1 VSAPDIPAAVP
12 ASARSAVLAPE
23 AFMTGVATVWKWLL
37 ARAHDGRPQLLLCV
51 RVTVAAV
58 TSYVLAQLLT
68 VPLAGLWAV
77 LTAVVV
83 TQMSVGGSLKAAIEY
98 SVGTL
103 GGAVYAGV
111 IGAFIPYHT
120 ELSLLAVLALAIAP
134 LALLAAINPHFRVA
148 PFTAVLVVVGTSVT
162 HIEPIG
168 SAFYRVLEVAL
179 GAFTG
184 LAVSLLVLPARAQ
197 VLLIEAAAEMLDR
210 LAAALPE
217 LLAGFTRPLE
227 GAEIRRL
234 HDEIAATYERAQEVG
249 AEAKGEQMTYL
260 VAQPDPASLLR
271 TLLRLRHDLVMIRRA
286 ADEPFPE
293 LFQARLGPLLGHVGE
308 AAADYL
314 RSSSVAL
321 VGRRHS
327 PTRDAIEAAF
337 GAYAA
342 AIAGARREGLTRN
355 LPSDVVEHIFTLA
368 FALEQLHR
376 NLIDLARCVEEFAH
390 STIVSIR
397 KGGDART
404 DQSWPSKTQC
414 DRAQDRRPPDHG
426 RGELMRQGIRRA
438 HR

>member
-1 VSAPDIPAAVP
+1 MSRVGTA
-12 ASARSAVLAPE
+12 
-23 AFMTGVATVWKWLL
+23 WKWLL
-37 ARAHDGRPQLLLCV
+37 AKARESRPQPLLCL

-58 TSYVLAQLLT
+58 ASYVLAQVFT

-83 TQMSVGGSLKAAIEY
+83 TQMSVGGSLEAAIEY

-103 GGAVYAGV
+103 GGAIYAGV
-111 IGAFIPYHT
+111 IGAFIPHHN

-162 HIEPIG
+162 HIDPIG

-184 LAVSLLVLPARAQ
+184 LVVSLLVLPARAQ

-234 HDEIAATYERAQEVG
+234 HNEIAATYARIQEAG
-249 AEAKGEQMTYL
+249 AEAEREQMTYL
-260 VAQPDPASLLR
+260 AAQPDPASLLR
-271 TLLRLRHDLVMIRRA
+271 TLLRLRHDLVLIGRA
-286 ADEPFPE
+286 AEELFPD
-293 LFQARLGPLLGHVGE
+293 LFQARLGPLLARVGE
-308 AAADYL
+308 TAADYL
-314 RSSSVAL
+314 RSSGAAL
-321 VGRRHS
+321 VARRHS
-327 PTRDAIEAAF
+327 PTLDAIEMAF

-342 AIAGARREGLTRN
+342 ALAGARREGLTRN
-355 LPSDVVEHIFTLA
+355 LPGDVVERIFTLA
-368 FALEQLHR
+368 FALDQLRR
-376 NLIDLARCVEEFAH
+376 NFIDLARCLDEFAQ
-390 STIVSIR
+390 STGVIR
-397 KGGDART
+397 KNDARGT
-404 DQSWPSKTQC
+404 G
-414 DRAQDRRPPDHG
+414 HG
-426 RGELMRQGIRRA
+426 RATLTLTASTTADAPITRKTNTSGQNLRRA
-438 HR
+438 DR